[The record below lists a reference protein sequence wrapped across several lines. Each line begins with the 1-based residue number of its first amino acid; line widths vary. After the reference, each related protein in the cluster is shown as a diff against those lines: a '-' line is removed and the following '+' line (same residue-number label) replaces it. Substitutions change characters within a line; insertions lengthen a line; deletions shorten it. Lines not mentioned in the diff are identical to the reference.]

1 MNQRLELL
9 RDEKDLLKK
18 DVAKKLG
25 VVESVYSEWEN
36 NKLSIPTKRLYQLV
50 ELYAVN
56 IDYIVGLTNTRKNF
70 KTNKELDI
78 NIVSERLKEIRKSLK
93 YTMQMLADKFNTSSS
108 AISNYENMKYLIL
121 SSFLIELCKFSN
133 YSIDYVLG
141 RTDERK
147 IK

>member
-1 MNQRLELL
+1 M
-9 RDEKDLLKK
+9 
-18 DVAKKLG
+18 
-25 VVESVYSEWEN
+25 
-36 NKLSIPTKRLYQLV
+36 
-50 ELYAVN
+50 
-56 IDYIVGLTNTRKNF
+56 GLTNTRKNF

-78 NIVSERLKEIRKSLK
+78 NIVSERLKEIRQSLK
-93 YTMQMLADKFNTSSS
+93 YTMQMLADKFDTSSS

-147 IK
+147 IR

>member
-36 NKLSIPTKRLYQLV
+36 NKLSIPTKRLYQLA